1 MKRVI
6 VLLLVLVISTITI
19 SSAKFNLANLVTFN
33 IYSILIPFG
42 VILFAFRGLEAVP
55 EMREYLIRDKKKL
68 KKAILLG
75 SLIPLVAYIIFAFAT
90 LGVTGLNTTE
100 IVTTGLGES
109 FGGGMII
116 LGSLFAIFAML
127 TSFLTL
133 ALAMKEIFMFDY
145 KLSSNKSWALTMFIP
160 LIIFL
165 SGATS
170 FIKVIGITGAL
181 AGGTEGILIVLMY
194 WKAKKHGNRIPEFKL
209 GKLHLIGLLII
220 LLFII
225 GISYQVLNIF

>member
-1 MKRVI
+1 
-6 VLLLVLVISTITI
+6 
-19 SSAKFNLANLVTFN
+19 LANLVTFN